1 MAIISGSLGAV
12 AGVGKLLAGGLTK
25 KKIMAGA
32 GNAVKGAVKNR
43 LGRKKKGGK
52 PGAPGGDE
60 GGSMIQSPGGAI
72 VPTSP
77 LLSDIVIP
85 YPAEPAKNRPK
96 PVGRVDFNSIS
107 EQLQSIV
114 ALTAAIEQ
122 VTGKSIKTKN
132 KIKNTNKKNKEK
144 AAKRDKENRLA
155 GAAGGA
161 LGFLGS
167 KLGQVAEASGIMQ
180 FLSNIL
186 TGFIVVKLLPMLPG
200 ILNGIKFIGGNLHY
214 FFLGFK
220 GTGLAMTAGIKEFGK
235 RMPPLIEQLKEV
247 GKPVTQVFAKAGQ
260 RIKNV
265 FANLSKVV
273 PNFITTGLN
282 AVGNAARG
290 VSEGVKNLTRTITGN
305 TRGAQLGA
313 SAKGLEKLTGTAGK
327 GSQQAM
333 SGALKMRRIHGNE
346 AARMYKGLIDNGM
359 SNAKASKYVMNQ
371 IKAGKLTSAPLKGSL
386 AGGLKGSKVFKGG
399 VIKTGKRAVIKY
411 LGKGPIVKK
420 ALRNIPIVGPLIVG
434 VTSLLSGEPAAQ
446 ALFKVGGTL
455 VGGILGA
462 FLPIPILGPIIGE
475 IIGEYVGDLMY
486 VLLMG
491 GGPAAV
497 MDRMKQDITN
507 VMSAGSMAMD
517 WVGRGF
523 GRFMRGIPKLQMPG
537 IVSWM
542 FPENMRSIP
551 NPIWLL
557 NPMNI
562 FDKMSL
568 FWKAFFTDDSISKGR
583 EEVKQQNQQ
592 PPSGGGGN
600 KPLRSN
606 FPKGTKG
613 TKMYKAAYAK
623 WKAQNEPS
631 EAQNPDPPPNASEE
645 GDNNESEPIIMGER
659 PGSDA
664 SGLKSVPASSASS
677 KTEYNATGGDKNRKM
692 FLHWTAGHH
701 NQPFSYYHTVFLG
714 DGKAV
719 RYTPY
724 GQDKYSHTKGANKGS
739 IGLSLAAMKDGGE
752 NQKSW
757 AVPPTAAQIDSMVTE
772 AAQIA
777 LDWGWD
783 ASTVDRNVMTHGE
796 WERYATRNGV
806 LPAPA
811 QRWDLDKLKPSD
823 PRIDTSKVMS
833 HGGNTLRAKI
843 KAKMKA
849 LKSGGPNNEENQ
861 QPQSNP
867 NPPPPATVAKLQ
879 GPGSQSK
886 LAVLA
891 YGTNEWGMSRSY
903 IVSKTKDLIKRLM
916 DKGYKVIV
924 VPPSPKLVVN
934 ANPKGKVEIKAP
946 YAGVTAAAAEIGCKI
961 HYGEYA
967 KNDPLGNYVHLVPSH
982 ARSIKS
988 KYKPDIVVG
997 DSNAALINGGQ
1008 SATAKDGSSYDAV
1021 AGMVDGLQKI
1031 EPTNTQQPPGPT
1043 PQQTQPQEQLVPQ
1056 TQQPEGQQ
1064 NPNVTPVTPKA
1075 GDATPK
1081 QLDLSNKTDEELKGM
1096 LDPTMSGAKNP
1107 AVFSAAQQARQ
1118 QAKAEGLTQE
1128 QTERKVLEATVQAS
1142 QGNNQAENATPKTQP
1157 QQPQMSSPSQP
1168 SSVPQSVQ
1176 RQASY
1181 DQPGGGQPSPVV
1193 LPAKTPPQIPSGG
1206 GGSKIVP
1213 VGSGNVLNSYYKA
1226 QLLGFLYK
1234 QG

>member
-60 GGSMIQSPGGAI
+60 GGSMIQSPAGAI

-85 YPAEPAKNRPK
+85 YPAEPAKNRAK

-132 KIKNTNKKNKEK
+132 KIKNTNRKNKEK

-200 ILNGIKFIGGNLHY
+200 ILNGIKFIGSNLHY

-220 GTGLAMTAGIKEFGK
+220 GTGLALKAGIKEFGK

-247 GKPVTQVFAKAGQ
+247 GKPVTQAFAKVGQ

-265 FANLSKVV
+265 FASLSKVV
-273 PNFITTGLN
+273 PKFITRGLD

-290 VSEGVKNLTRTITGN
+290 VSEGVKNLGRTITGN

-346 AARMYKGLIDNGM
+346 AARMYKGLVDNGM

-371 IKAGKLTSAPLKGSL
+371 IKAGKLTSAPLKGTL

-399 VIKTGKRAVIKY
+399 VIKSGKRAVIKY

-420 ALRNIPIVGPLIVG
+420 ALRNIPVVGPLIVG

-491 GGPAAV
+491 GGPGAV
-497 MDRMKQDITN
+497 MQRMKDDITSI
-507 VMSAGSMAMD
+507 MSAGTMAMD

-523 GRFMRGIPKLQMPG
+523 GRFMKGIPKLEMPG

-542 FPENMRSIP
+542 FPKNMKSIP

-562 FDKMSL
+562 LDKMGL
-568 FWKAFFTDDSISKGR
+568 FWKAFFTDDPISLGK
-583 EEVKQQNQQ
+583 EEKKSDPNESGSNE
-592 PPSGGGGN
+592 PP
-600 KPLRSN
+600 KRHQ
-606 FPKGTKG
+606 FRRGTAG
-613 TKMYKAAYAK
+613 TTQYQAAYAK
-623 WKAQNEPS
+623 W
-631 EAQNPDPPPNASEE
+631 EAANKTSVTPENPDPPPGSTPPSTSGNQTP
-645 GDNNESEPIIMGER
+645 PIQLGER
-659 PGSDA
+659 SGSDP
-664 SGLKSVPASSASS
+664 SGLTQVPAASS
-677 KTEYNATGGDKNRKM
+677 SSVTPYNSAGGNKNRKI
-692 FLHWTAGHH
+692 FLHWTAGTHTK
-701 NQPFSYYHTVFLG
+701 PFDYYHTVFLG
-714 DGKAV
+714 SGKAV

-739 IGLSLAAMKDGGE
+739 IGLSIAAMKGGGE

-757 AVPPTAAQIDSMVTE
+757 AVPPTAAQIDAMATE

-783 ASTVDRNVMTHGE
+783 TSTVDRNVMTHGE
-796 WERYATRNGV
+796 WERQATRTGV

-823 PRIDTSKVMS
+823 PRIDTSKVIS
-833 HGGNTLRAKI
+833 HGGNTMRAKI
-843 KAKMKA
+843 KAKMQA
-849 LKSGGPNNEENQ
+849 LKSGGLNNEERQ
-861 QPQSNP
+861 QPQEKP
-867 NPPPPATVAKLQ
+867 DA
-879 GPGSQSK
+879 
-886 LAVLA
+886 
-891 YGTNEWGMSRSY
+891 
-903 IVSKTKDLIKRLM
+903 
-916 DKGYKVIV
+916 
-924 VPPSPKLVVN
+924 PPSP
-934 ANPKGKVEIKAP
+934 G
-946 YAGVTAAAAEIGCKI
+946 
-961 HYGEYA
+961 
-967 KNDPLGNYVHLVPSH
+967 PLQKPE
-982 ARSIKS
+982 RSKF
-988 KYKPDIVVG
+988 G
-997 DSNAALINGGQ
+997 TGRGGQ
-1008 SATAKDGSSYDAV
+1008 AAYLRALRKF
-1021 AGMVDGLQKI
+1021 
-1031 EPTNTQQPPGPT
+1031 
-1043 PQQTQPQEQLVPQ
+1043 QEQEQEKEEVRESKPVV
-1056 TQQPEGQQ
+1056 TSPE
-1064 NPNVTPVTPKA
+1064 VKPVTPKA
-1075 GDATPK
+1075 GSVKPEKEEIPKPPQTYEVSGVTYDSATGRPVEN
-1081 QLDLSNKTDEELKGM
+1081 QNLSG
-1096 LDPTMSGAKNP
+1096 
-1107 AVFSAAQQARQ
+1107 
-1118 QAKAEGLTQE
+1118 
-1128 QTERKVLEATVQAS
+1128 TVHGEPQI
-1142 QGNNQAENATPKTQP
+1142 TP
-1157 QQPQMSSPSQP
+1157 PSQL

-1181 DQPGGGQPSPVV
+1181 DQP
-1193 LPAKTPPQIPSGG
+1193 SGG
-1206 GGSKIVP
+1206 GVQAPVILPKKRQQMSGGGSGGQIVP
-1213 VGSGNVLNSYYKA
+1213 LGSGNVLNSYYKS